1 MPKFEKQNQTPE
13 EMIQFAAMF
22 TGWICARINQ
32 MANTLMSLLVAIGVD
47 TADLQKGLASAEK
60 SVGGFS
66 QKMTSLGKTMMQTGG
81 AMTVGLT
88 LPIVAFGASSV
99 KSAMEAEDAIKDLET
114 VLKSTGS
121 AAGMTLEELTGMA
134 SALQDVT
141 GFSEEAVMASQG
153 MLLTFTK
160 IGKDI
165 FPMATE
171 ATLDMAEKFGMDAT
185 QAAITL
191 GKALN
196 DPIAGVTALR
206 RIGVMLTDEQ
216 KTMIESFMAV
226 GDIASAQKII
236 LGELSVELGGVAK
249 AAGETASGQMAIFTN
264 KLDDMKEIIGNAL
277 IPALIN
283 LMNAV
288 TPMIIGF
295 GNMSPAMQN
304 TIIVI
309 VGLVAAAGPLV
320 TAIGGVASAV
330 GVLAPAL
337 SALFTFI
344 TVTAIPAI
352 AAFVIANAAWIVP
365 LLLVAATVYLV
376 YLAFKNNFGGIT
388 TTVQQL
394 WAIIQWAFDQIVA
407 KFNGVGETVKQLGAI
422 VGWVVQNIIQ
432 AIGMVIQ
439 KVAEMAA
446 SFLNVQLPD
455 WMTPGSPTPLE
466 LGLIGIGKAMA
477 AISKQ
482 ELPQMNIGLGKIAPV
497 MGAGGGDGG
506 KTQNTTINITNP
518 RGETAESSI
527 NRQLKNLSY
536 LGISL

>member
-1 MPKFEKQNQTPE
+1 
-13 EMIQFAAMF
+13 
-22 TGWICARINQ
+22 
-32 MANTLMSLLVAIGVD
+32 MANTIMSLLVAIGLD
-47 TADLQKGLASAEK
+47 SADLQKGLENAQK
-60 SVGGFS
+60 SVGSFS
-66 QKMTSLGKTMMQTGG
+66 SSMTSLGKSMMQTGG
-81 AMTVGLT
+81 MMTVGLT
-88 LPIVAFGASSV
+88 VPIAAFGASSV
-99 KSAMEAEDAIKDLET
+99 KSAMEAEDALKDLET
-114 VLKSTGS
+114 VLKSTGG
-121 AAGMTLEELTGMA
+121 AAGLTLEELVNMA
-134 SALQDVT
+134 NALQDVT
-141 GFSEEAVMASQG
+141 AFSDEAIMASQG

-249 AAGETASGQMAIFTN
+249 AAGETASGSMAQFTN
-264 KLDDMKEIIGNAL
+264 ELDNMKEIIGAAL

-283 LMNAV
+283 LMNAI
-288 TPMIIGF
+288 TPMIVGF

-309 VGLVAAAGPLV
+309 VGLVAAIGPIT
-320 TAIGGVASAV
+320 TAVGGVASAI
-330 GVLAPAL
+330 GFLMPIL
-337 SALFTFI
+337 TTLFTFI

-394 WAIIQWAFDQIVA
+394 WAIIVWAFEDIVA
-407 KFNGVGETVKQLGAI
+407 KFNGVGETARQLWAI
-422 VGWVVQNIIQ
+422 IVYVVDGIVQ
-432 AIGMVIQ
+432 AIGRVIQ

-446 SFLNVQLPD
+446 AFLNVQLPE

-466 LGLIGIGKAMA
+466 MGLRGISSAMA
-477 AISKQ
+477 GIAKQ
-482 ELPQMNIGLGKIAPV
+482 GLPEMNIGMGAMPAGLSAGG
-497 MGAGGGDGG
+497 GAGGGERAGSS
-506 KTQNTTINITNP
+506 TVINITNP
-518 RGETAESSI
+518 VGETAETSI
-527 NRQLKNLSY
+527 RKQLKNLSY
-536 LGISL
+536 LGMAS